1 MNTNAATKSPY
12 SPLTQDGTRKNRR
25 ATCMIIVTLLAL
37 LSIPATVAAIDFAAP
52 KSYPV
57 GMTPAAI
64 AVGDF
69 NGDGKIDIAVAN
81 TGSGNVSVLLG
92 NGDGTFQPASSF
104 SAGNSP
110 SAIAVGDFNGDG
122 KLDLAVFQPGSNGVA
137 GSISILLGNGDG
149 TFQAPKTLT
158 LSVSASIMAVADFDA
173 DKKSDLA
180 VCDSAN
186 LGIFIGNG
194 DGTFQAA
201 KNTILSGC
209 FGLIAA
215 DFNGDSKP
223 DLAAIT
229 SPAAGRIRILLG
241 NGDGTFSL
249 GGLIVDPG
257 VEMPLVAADFN
268 HDGKVDLIASAS
280 QSGCSSAPPP
290 CQTSREITVF
300 LGIGDGTFQN
310 GQIVTSLSFFGPRG
324 PALSDPLV
332 GDFNGDGKVDLAY
345 LTSSGTTLVTRI
357 LLGKGDGSFS
367 PPVLDVALSSQKSV
381 AQDLNGDKLADLIA
395 IGAANNIEVLLN
407 TSPTSGAD
415 LGLLS
420 PTVSAGPY
428 AVGTN
433 VTFAANVLNQGPKD
447 ATGVTFTDTLPTD
460 LNFVSATAA
469 PGSCVQAHG
478 IVNCSIGALAS
489 ASESNISIVVTPTA
503 VGTVSNTMNV
513 TGNEPD
519 LVPTNN
525 TATQTINVVPLVTLT
540 VTDAGKGSGTVASN
554 PGDINCG
561 STCSGNFAQGTSVAL
576 GANAATGSVFTG
588 WSGACTGSDPSN
600 CSVTMNAAQSVTAT
614 FALAPDFT
622 LTPASS
628 ALTLKTGAQATDALT
643 LTGQNGF
650 SGQVNLSCAVSGPA
664 PLATCGVS
672 PSSQTFG
679 ASPGSSTLTI
689 TAPTSL
695 SASARRLNMG
705 SQLRAVAAIMPMA
718 GLLLGGI
725 GSASRGSR
733 KRRVV
738 LAVLNGSLFVLFT
751 MLAGCGGGSP
761 PPQPQNY
768 TVTVTAASSSGSI
781 QHSTPVSVTVE

>member
-1 MNTNAATKSPY
+1 LKKWF
-12 SPLTQDGTRKNRR
+12 QIF
-25 ATCMIIVTLLAL
+25 CVV
-37 LSIPATVAAIDFAAP
+37 SIPIVSLLGPASLRAVDFAPA

-57 GMTPAAI
+57 GTSPAAI

-81 TGSGNVSVLLG
+81 TGSGDVSILLG

-201 KNTILSGC
+201 KNTVLSGC
-209 FGLIAA
+209 FGLVAA

-229 SPAAGRIRILLG
+229 SSTAGRIRILLG

-249 GGLIVDPG
+249 GGLIVDTG
-257 VEMPLVAADFN
+257 VQMPLVAADFN

-280 QSGCSSAPPP
+280 QSGCGPTPPP

-300 LGIGDGTFQN
+300 LGNGDGTLQN
-310 GQIVTSLSFFGPRG
+310 GQIVTSLSFFGPHG
-324 PALSDPLV
+324 PALNDPFV

-367 PPVLDVALSSQKSV
+367 PPVLDVALSSQKPM
-381 AQDLNGDKLADLIA
+381 AQDLNGDKLADLVA
-395 IGAANNIEVLLN
+395 IGAANNIEVWLN

-433 VTFAANVLNQGPKD
+433 VTFSANVLNQGPKD

-460 LNFVSATAA
+460 LNFVSATAT

-503 VGTVSNTMNV
+503 AGTVSNTMNV

-519 LVPTNN
+519 LVPANN
-525 TATQTINVVPLVTLT
+525 TATQAINVVPLVTLT
-540 VTDAGKGSGTVASN
+540 VTDAGKGSGTVASS

-576 GANAATGSVFTG
+576 GANAATGSVFSG
-588 WSGACTGSDPSN
+588 WSGACTGSDPSS

-628 ALTLKTGAQATDALT
+628 ALTLKTGAQATDVLT
-643 LTGQNGF
+643 LAGQNGF

-672 PSSQTFG
+672 PSSQTLG

-695 SASARRLNMG
+695 SASARPLHMG
-705 SQLRAVAAIMPMA
+705 SQLAAVAAVMPMA

-733 KRRVV
+733 KRRAV
-738 LAVLNGSLFVLFT
+738 LAALNGSLFVLFT
-751 MLAGCGGGSP
+751 ALAGCGGGSP
-761 PPQPQNY
+761 PPPPQNY

-781 QHSTPVSVTVE
+781 QHSTPVTVTVE

>member
-1 MNTNAATKSPY
+1 MNTQAVTIRPY
-12 SPLTQDGTRKNRR
+12 SQLTQAGTRKNQRP
-25 ATCMIIVTLLAL
+25 TCMVIVTLLVL
-37 LSIPATVAAIDFAAP
+37 LGIPAALAAIDFAAP

-57 GMTPAAI
+57 GTSPAAI

-81 TGSGNVSVLLG
+81 TGSGDVSILLG

-201 KNTILSGC
+201 KNTVLSGC
-209 FGLIAA
+209 FGLVAA

-229 SPAAGRIRILLG
+229 SSTAGRIRILLG
-241 NGDGTFSL
+241 QGDGTFSL
-249 GGLIVDPG
+249 GGLIIDTG

-280 QSGCSSAPPP
+280 QSGCGTTPPP

-300 LGIGDGTFQN
+300 LGNGDGTLQN
-310 GQIVTSLSFFGPRG
+310 GQNVTSLSFFGPRG
-324 PALSDPLV
+324 PVLHDPFV

-367 PPVLDVALSSQKSV
+367 PPVLDVALSSHPM

-420 PTVSAGPY
+420 PSVTAGPY

-433 VTFAANVLNQGPKD
+433 VTFTANVLNQGPKD

-460 LNFVSATAA
+460 LNFVSATAT

-478 IVNCSIGALAS
+478 IINCSIGALAS
-489 ASESNISIVVTPTA
+489 TSESNISIVVTPTA

-513 TGNEPD
+513 AGNEPD
-519 LVPTNN
+519 LAPGNN
-525 TATQTINVVPLVTLT
+525 SATQTINVVPLVTLT

-576 GANAATGSVFTG
+576 GANAATGSVFSG
-588 WSGACTGSDPSN
+588 WSGACTGSDPSS

-650 SGQVNLSCAVSGPA
+650 SGQVNLTCTVSGPA

-672 PSSQTFG
+672 PSSPTLG
-679 ASPGSSTLTI
+679 TSPGSSTLTI

-695 SASARRLNMG
+695 SASARPLIMG
-705 SQLRAVAAIMPMA
+705 NQLAAFAAVMPVA

-733 KRRVV
+733 KRRAV

-751 MLAGCGGGSP
+751 VLAGCGGGSP
-761 PPQPQNY
+761 PPTPQNY

>member
-1 MNTNAATKSPY
+1 MKSRQPV
-12 SPLTQDGTRKNRR
+12 SILGLKTWFLTS
-25 ATCMIIVTLLAL
+25 CMLSVPIVSL
-37 LSIPATVAAIDFAAP
+37 LSPAILVAVDFSVA

-57 GMTPAAI
+57 GTSPAAI

-81 TGSGNVSVLLG
+81 TGSSDVSILLG
-92 NGDGTFQPASSF
+92 NGDGTFRPAVNF
-104 SAGNSP
+104 SAGNNP
-110 SAIAVGDFNGDG
+110 QEIAVGDFNGDG

-201 KNTILSGC
+201 KNTVLSGC
-209 FGLIAA
+209 FGLVAA
-215 DFNGDSKP
+215 DFNGDSNP

-229 SPAAGRIRILLG
+229 NPTTGRIRILLG

-249 GGLIVDPG
+249 GGLIVDTG

-280 QSGCSSAPPP
+280 QSACSTTPPP

-300 LGIGDGTFQN
+300 LGNGDGTLQN

-324 PALSDPLV
+324 PALNDPLV

-367 PPVLDVALSSQKSV
+367 PPVLDVALSSQKPM
-381 AQDLNGDKLADLIA
+381 AQDLNGDNLADLIA
-395 IGAANNIEVLLN
+395 IGAANNIEVWLN

-433 VTFAANVLNQGPKD
+433 VTFSANVQNQGPKD

-460 LNFVSATAA
+460 LNFVSATAT

-519 LVPTNN
+519 LVPANN
-525 TATQTINVVPLVTLT
+525 TATQAINVVPLLTLT

-576 GANAATGSVFTG
+576 GANAATGSVFSG
-588 WSGACTGSDPSN
+588 WSGACTGSDPFN
-600 CSVTMNAAQSVTAT
+600 CSVTMNAAHRHICFGTRFHFGFRALNSNPENGSASNRRTDVDRAEWIFRASEPKLRSRRTRAIGYLRCLTFVADPWRQSWKLNTNHYSTHKLVG
-614 FALAPDFT
+614 FC
-622 LTPASS
+622 SS
-628 ALTLKTGAQATDALT
+628 VEYGK
-643 LTGQNGF
+643 
-650 SGQVNLSCAVSGPA
+650 P
-664 PLATCGVS
+664 TCSRCGGYAYGR
-672 PSSQTFG
+672 P
-679 ASPGSSTLTI
+679 
-689 TAPTSL
+689 
-695 SASARRLNMG
+695 SARRNWF
-705 SQLRAVAAIMPMA
+705 SIA
-718 GLLLGGI
+718 
-725 GSASRGSR
+725 
-733 KRRVV
+733 RV
-738 LAVLNGSLFVLFT
+738 
-751 MLAGCGGGSP
+751 
-761 PPQPQNY
+761 
-768 TVTVTAASSSGSI
+768 
-781 QHSTPVSVTVE
+781 